1 MRITLLLL
9 VLLAGS
15 ALASQT
21 VWKWVDDKGVTHYS
35 DRAVPGAT
43 RMEVS
48 GGNKA
53 TSSTT
58 TSGSSFDAPS
68 DAAAAEPA
76 VAYTEFTIWQP
87 SDSETIANTGGAVT
101 IGIRLQPV
109 LKPGHSL
116 FLYMDGKLVQGFP
129 ENSLSFDL
137 QDVARG
143 THSVIAVIN
152 DGGNNRVQ
160 ESASVTFFVRQESAA
175 QPPVGPSMRPPPKP
189 RPSSSTKRT
198 SQPTYAALNPTRPQ
212 IDPATNKVIVPK
224 AKPQPVARPKS
235 P

>member
-53 TSSTT
+53 ASTSSN
-58 TSGSSFDAPS
+58 SSFDPPPA
-68 DAAAAEPA
+68 AAAAEPET
-76 VAYTEFTIWQP
+76 AYTEFTIWQP
-87 SDSETIANTGGAVT
+87 SDSETIVNTGGAVT
-101 IGIRLQPV
+101 VGIRLQPA

-116 FLYMDGKLVQGFP
+116 FLYMDGKLVEGFP
-129 ENSLSFDL
+129 ENALSFDL
-137 QDVARG
+137 KDVERG

-152 DGGNNRVQ
+152 DSASKRVQ
-160 ESASVTFFVRQESAA
+160 ESASVTFFVRQHSIA
-175 QPPVGPSMRPPPKP
+175 QPPVGPRPPPKP
-189 RPSSSTKRT
+189 
-198 SQPTYAALNPTRPQ
+198 
-212 IDPATNKVIVPK
+212 
-224 AKPQPVARPKS
+224 
-235 P
+235 

>member
-1 MRITLLLL
+1 MRTTLLLL
-9 VLLAGS
+9 ALLAGS

-43 RMEVS
+43 RMEMS
-48 GGNKA
+48 GGSKS
-53 TSSTT
+53 SSTP
-58 TSGSSFDAPS
+58 SSSSFESPPPGAE
-68 DAAAAEPA
+68 AAEPEA
-76 VAYTEFTIWQP
+76 PYTEFTIWQP

-101 IGIRLQPV
+101 IGIRLQPG

-116 FLYMDGKLVQGFP
+116 FLYMDGKLVQGAA
-129 ENSLSFDL
+129 ENALSFDL
-137 QDVARG
+137 QEVPRG

-152 DGGNNRVQ
+152 DGSNKRVQ

-189 RPSSSTKRT
+189 RPSASTKPT
-198 SQPTYAALNPTRPQ
+198 SQPTYAALNPSRPQ
-212 IDPATNKVIVPK
+212 IDPATNKVVVPK
-224 AKPQPVARPKS
+224 AKPQPVATPKG

>member
-1 MRITLLLL
+1 MRTTLLLL

-43 RMEVS
+43 RMEMS
-48 GGNKA
+48 GGSKS
-53 TSSTT
+53 SSTP
-58 TSGSSFDAPS
+58 SNSSFESPP
-68 DAAAAEPA
+68 DAAAAEPEA
-76 VAYTEFTIWQP
+76 AYTEFTIWQP
-87 SDSETIANTGGAVT
+87 SDGETIANTGGAVT
-101 IGIRLQPV
+101 IGIRLQPG

-152 DGGNNRVQ
+152 DGGNKRVQ
-160 ESASVTFFVRQESAA
+160 ESASITFFVRQESAE

-189 RPSSSTKRT
+189 RPNASTKLT

-224 AKPQPVARPKS
+224 AKPQPVVGPKG

>member
-1 MRITLLLL
+1 MRTTLLLL

-43 RMEVS
+43 SMEVS
-48 GGNKA
+48 GGSKSSS
-53 TSSTT
+53 TSS
-58 TSGSSFDAPS
+58 SSSVEPPP
-68 DAAAAEPA
+68 DAAAAEPEA
-76 VAYTEFTIWQP
+76 AYTEFTIWQP

-101 IGIRLQPV
+101 ISIRLQPG

-116 FLYMDGKLVQGFP
+116 FLYMDGRLVEGFP
-129 ENSLSFDL
+129 ENTLSFDL
-137 QDVARG
+137 QDVPRG

-152 DGGNNRVQ
+152 DSANKRVQ

-175 QPPVGPSMRPPPKP
+175 QPPVGPNLRPPPKP
-189 RPSSSTKRT
+189 RS
-198 SQPTYAALNPTRPQ
+198 
-212 IDPATNKVIVPK
+212 
-224 AKPQPVARPKS
+224 
-235 P
+235 

>member
-15 ALASQT
+15 TLASQT

-48 GGNKA
+48 GGK
-53 TSSTT
+53 SS
-58 TSGSSFDAPS
+58 SSASPGSSGESAPETPG
-68 DAAAAEPA
+68 EPEA
-76 VAYTEFTIWQP
+76 AYTEFTIWQP
-87 SDSETIANTGGAVT
+87 AESETLANTGGAVT
-101 IGIRLQPV
+101 VGIRLQPA

-116 FLYMDGKLVQGFP
+116 FLYLDGRLVEGFA
-129 ENSLSFDL
+129 ENTLSFDL
-137 QDVARG
+137 RDLPRG

-152 DGGNNRVQ
+152 DSGNKRVQ
-160 ESASVTFFVRQESAA
+160 ESGSVTFFVRQESSA
-175 QPPVGPSMRPPPKP
+175 QPPVGPSLRPPPKP
-189 RPSSSTKRT
+189 RPSASAKPLT
-198 SQPTYAALNPTRPQ
+198 SQPTYADLNPTRPP
-212 IDPATNKVIVPK
+212 IDPATNRPAVPK
-224 AKPQPVARPKS
+224 AKPQPVVGPKG